1 MNNNLYQWQ
10 DAAMVSLEMEE
21 FKKEMD
27 SVRLIRD
34 AGLSN
39 PGLFER
45 TAISIGNIMVKLG
58 ERLRKNYI
66 DPQQAYQVTSGKY
79 AA

>member
-1 MNNNLYQWQ
+1 MNDLYHWQ
-10 DAAMVSLEMEE
+10 SEVMVNLEMEE
-21 FKKEMD
+21 FRKEID
-27 SVRLIRD
+27 AIRLLRD

-45 TAISIGNIMVKLG
+45 AAIVLGNTLMKLG
-58 ERLRKNYI
+58 QNLKKHFTEPN
-66 DPQQAYQVTSGKY
+66 QAYQVTSSKY

>member
-1 MNNNLYQWQ
+1 MNNLYQWN
-10 DAAMVSLEMEE
+10 DVVMVSLEMEE

-27 SVRLIRD
+27 SVRLLHD

-45 TAISIGNIMVKLG
+45 MAIFIGNIMVKLG
-58 ERLRKNYI
+58 KRLRKNYT

>member
-1 MNNNLYQWQ
+1 MNEIYRWQ
-10 DAAMVSLEMEE
+10 TEALVAMERQE
-21 FKKEMD
+21 FKREMD
-27 SVRLIRD
+27 NIRLIRD

-45 TAISIGNIMVKLG
+45 AAIALG
-58 ERLRKNYI
+58 KGLMTVGGRLHKNFT
-66 DPQQAYQVTSGKY
+66 DPQQAYQVTSSKY

>member
-1 MNNNLYQWQ
+1 MDNLYHWHNEV
-10 DAAMVSLEMEE
+10 MVRLETEE
-21 FKKEMD
+21 FKHEMD
-27 SVRLIRD
+27 NIRLIRD

-45 TAISIGNIMVKLG
+45 AAIALG
-58 ERLRKNYI
+58 DLLVQVGQRLHKNFT
-66 DPQQAYQVTSGKY
+66 DPHQAYQVTSSKY